1 MDVEA
6 KMGLTNALASTLEAK
21 NFLVMTADRLR
32 ELSLTT
38 HNFSL
43 AELPNSDPISSR
55 YVEAIRKL
63 KNVAE
68 CLDVHHA
75 EVMAISEFLERGDQA
90 QENNT
95 GS

>member
-1 MDVEA
+1 MDVEV
-6 KMGLTNALASTLEAK
+6 KTGLTKAGAGTLEAK
-21 NFLVMTADRLR
+21 DFLVMTADRLR
-32 ELSLTT
+32 ELSLTA

-43 AELPNSDPISSR
+43 AELPNSDPMSAR

-63 KNVAE
+63 MNVAE

-75 EVMAISEFLERGDQA
+75 EIVAITEFLERSDQA
-90 QENNT
+90 QDNNT